1 MAPWLR
7 RVAPG
12 ALLVAACD
20 LAFPLHEEPPQIT
33 YACGPSLR
41 CSVSNINVGCCVITN
56 VSTGSPPSNY
66 EYECVTDKQCAIDR
80 GDPAD
85 AGPAREITCD
95 NASTCPGDAS
105 ACCWPSTSVPTVT
118 YCFPTNDINCAYEL
132 CDPDAAAP
140 CVDAKH
146 VGWKC
151 VPSSNELLTAP
162 LGYNVCAPADAG

>member
-1 MAPWLR
+1 MGTAHLRQQRDARDHGPERGHRVAARLPGPMAPWLR

-85 AGPAREITCD
+85 
-95 NASTCPGDAS
+95 
-105 ACCWPSTSVPTVT
+105 
-118 YCFPTNDINCAYEL
+118 
-132 CDPDAAAP
+132 
-140 CVDAKH
+140 
-146 VGWKC
+146 
-151 VPSSNELLTAP
+151 
-162 LGYNVCAPADAG
+162 